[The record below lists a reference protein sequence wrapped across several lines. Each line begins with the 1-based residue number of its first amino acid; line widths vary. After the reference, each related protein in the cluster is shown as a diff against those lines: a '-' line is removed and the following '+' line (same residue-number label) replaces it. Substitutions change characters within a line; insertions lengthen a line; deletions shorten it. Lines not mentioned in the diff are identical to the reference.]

1 MERELHN
8 PPRMEDISDIYPKEG
23 FISYHAMSVWHGKNG
38 LMVGDYLWIEVK
50 TSTLTSR
57 YYLTEWETPFL

>member
-23 FISYHAMSVWHGKNG
+23 FISYHAMSVWHGRNG
-38 LMVGDYLWIEVK
+38 ITVGDYVLETRVVDGR
-50 TSTLTSR
+50 TR
-57 YYLTEWETPFL
+57 YYLKEWETPFL